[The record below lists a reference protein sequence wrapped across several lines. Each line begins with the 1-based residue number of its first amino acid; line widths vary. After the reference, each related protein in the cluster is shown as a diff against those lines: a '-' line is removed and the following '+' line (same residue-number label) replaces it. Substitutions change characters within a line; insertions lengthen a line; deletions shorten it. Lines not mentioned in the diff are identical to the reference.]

1 MQVRRTRFRLVATL
15 QSGPFSK
22 IATVLSRIAP
32 CIVRE
37 PMSDVSDKLIA
48 GLIMNIV
55 AQEERHLMRD
65 AALRGMDLNHEDTVD
80 HVYANT
86 VANVVKR
93 FPDEIQEHI
102 KSMLA
107 GDGLRASVKTDLQR
121 HADAAWMK
129 K

>member
-1 MQVRRTRFRLVATL
+1 
-15 QSGPFSK
+15 
-22 IATVLSRIAP
+22 
-32 CIVRE
+32 
-37 PMSDVSDKLIA
+37 MSNVSDKLIA

-65 AALRGMDLNHEDTVD
+65 AALRGMDLSHEDTVD

-93 FPDEIQEHI
+93 FPNDIQDHI
-102 KSMLA
+102 KAMLA
-107 GDGLRASVKTDLQR
+107 GEGLRESVKTDLQR